1 MYYQPEA
8 MLEQYDIEI
17 KQITK
22 GRGVFCCETDQG
34 KKVLAPFR
42 GSAERAKFVR
52 EILCSMQE
60 KGYLV
65 EQVSLTKDG
74 QCVVTDE
81 SGIRFWLKDL
91 VEGSECQTGREK
103 DLAAGAEALA
113 KFHRCV
119 SSCVTEIPDF
129 MKNTKNE
136 PAVLYYRHYRELV
149 LVKNFVQSRK
159 TRNEFERSFWEQYPH
174 YIAQAKEAVQMLE
187 EQKMQGRNCGFCHGD
202 CNQHNILCTADGV
215 RLVNYENLFYGDQVV
230 DLANYLRKMLEKNS
244 WNTELGKQMLKA
256 YEIQRKL
263 RKEEK
268 QQLCQLLLFPEKFW
282 KVSNHYSNSHKA
294 WVSGRDIE
302 KLNRLIAVEPARE
315 HFLEN
320 LFSFL

>member
-60 KGYLV
+60 KGYPV

-81 SGIRFWLKDL
+81 SGMRFWLKDL
-91 VEGSECQTGREK
+91 VEGNECQTGREK
-103 DLAAGAEALA
+103 DVAAGAQALA
-113 KFHRCV
+113 GFHCCV

-136 PAVLYYRHYRELV
+136 PAVLYYRHYRELI
-149 LVKNFVQSRK
+149 LVKNLCSQEKTETSLSGHSGNSIRIISHRRKKRSGCCRSEKTRGEPGGFVTGIVTSIICFVQHR
-159 TRNEFERSFWEQYPH
+159 
-174 YIAQAKEAVQMLE
+174 
-187 EQKMQGRNCGFCHGD
+187 G
-202 CNQHNILCTADGV
+202 
-215 RLVNYENLFYGDQVV
+215 
-230 DLANYLRKMLEKNS
+230 
-244 WNTELGKQMLKA
+244 
-256 YEIQRKL
+256 
-263 RKEEK
+263 
-268 QQLCQLLLFPEKFW
+268 
-282 KVSNHYSNSHKA
+282 
-294 WVSGRDIE
+294 SG
-302 KLNRLIAVEPARE
+302 
-315 HFLEN
+315 
-320 LFSFL
+320 S